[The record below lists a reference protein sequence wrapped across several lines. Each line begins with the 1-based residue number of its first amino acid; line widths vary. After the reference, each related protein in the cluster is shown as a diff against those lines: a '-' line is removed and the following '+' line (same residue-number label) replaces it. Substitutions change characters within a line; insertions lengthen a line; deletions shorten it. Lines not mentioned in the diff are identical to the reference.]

1 MHTHF
6 SAVSALSTFS
16 AVLLLGTLWR
26 LIGYHL
32 SVNSNP
38 ALSHAGRAMLFQY

>member
-6 SAVSALSTFS
+6 SAVSALSTFM
-16 AVLLLGTLWR
+16 AVLILGTLWR

-32 SVNSNP
+32 SVNPN
-38 ALSHAGRAMLFQY
+38 ATLSHAGRAMLFQY